1 MAPPLPTTSIGN
13 IFWSAVAHYDMSDGE
28 IEVSKLV
35 NLLQQSFAEIDDKFI
50 REMGGEE
57 GFETISKWFM
67 RMGELYSSK
76 PYSYG
81 FTSWRNMG
89 LNEVDFGWGK
99 PSWVSLAGPEN
110 SVLKNVV
117 VLKEAILGD
126 GIEAWIMLDEDEMNI
141 LENDQQFLA
150 FASHNPTIHL
160 G

>member
-1 MAPPLPTTSIGN
+1 
-13 IFWSAVAHYDMSDGE
+13 
-28 IEVSKLV
+28 
-35 NLLQQSFAEIDDKFI
+35 
-50 REMGGEE
+50 
-57 GFETISKWFM
+57 M